1 MRRIT
6 PDREKAKSLAKMVEK
21 IEKRIE
27 ETDKEKFPSQVLKD
41 YYTATKQLM
50 EALAASE
57 GVKSSGEGAH
67 KKLINWVA
75 EEYNL
80 KESERQFLQQM
91 RKYRNRITY
100 EGFNIEYG
108 YLERNQDRIENVM
121 EELEREL
128 EDLYGSV
135 NVGTG

>member
-1 MRRIT
+1 
-6 PDREKAKSLAKMVEK
+6 MVEK